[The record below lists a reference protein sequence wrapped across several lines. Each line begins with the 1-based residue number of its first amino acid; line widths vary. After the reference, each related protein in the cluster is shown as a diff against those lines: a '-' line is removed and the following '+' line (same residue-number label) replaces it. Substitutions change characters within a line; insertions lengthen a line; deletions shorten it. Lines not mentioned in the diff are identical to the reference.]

1 MSYRFTLEPYK
12 TMKTIHI
19 CPNCEKRT
27 FTRYIDTESNNE
39 YLHSN
44 VGKCSRQIKCN
55 YHYTPKQYF
64 QDTNFKIEYK
74 FKPVQIVK
82 QPPPKQPSFI
92 NPSLVDKSLENNDNN
107 FIHFLETKLFGK
119 EITKELIKEYKIG
132 TSNVWKGSTI
142 FWQIDTNSK
151 VKTGKIMLYNKD
163 TGKRIKK
170 PYNHINWV
178 HKTEKINDFNL
189 EQCYFGLHLINKYKD
204 LPIAI
209 VESEKTAIISSVYLP
224 EFVWLACG
232 SINNLTKEKTK
243 VLKGR
248 NVVLFPDLRGYQ
260 LWKNKIP
267 QLSKLANY
275 RISELLERKATEY
288 EKKQGY
294 DLADYLINLN
304 IDYKNAIFS

>member
-27 FTRYIDTESNNE
+27 LTRYIDTENNNE
-39 YLHSN
+39 YLHNS
-44 VGKCSRQIKCN
+44 VGKCSRIIKCN

-64 QDTNFKIEYK
+64 QDTNFNFDYK
-74 FKPVQIVK
+74 FKPVFK
-82 QPPPKQPSFI
+82 TNLPKPKQPSFI
-92 NPSLVDKSLENNDNN
+92 DAELVERSLSNTNENN

-119 EITKELIKEYKIG
+119 EITRQVVEDYKIG
-132 TSNVWKGSTI
+132 TSNVWQGATI
-142 FWQIDTNSK
+142 FWQIDQNNK
-151 VKTGKIMLYNKD
+151 VKTGKIMLYNKV

-189 EQCYFGLHLINKYKD
+189 EQCYFGLHLINKYKE

-209 VESEKTAIISSVYLP
+209 VESEKTAIISSIYLP
-224 EFVWLACG
+224 DFIWLACG
-232 SINNLTKEKTK
+232 SINNLTKKKTEI
-243 VLKGR
+243 LKGR
-248 NVVLFPDLRGYQ
+248 NVVLFPDLKGYQ

-267 QLSKLANY
+267 QLSRFASY
-275 RISELLERKATEY
+275 HISNLLEVKATEE

-304 IDYKNAIFS
+304 IDYKKHI